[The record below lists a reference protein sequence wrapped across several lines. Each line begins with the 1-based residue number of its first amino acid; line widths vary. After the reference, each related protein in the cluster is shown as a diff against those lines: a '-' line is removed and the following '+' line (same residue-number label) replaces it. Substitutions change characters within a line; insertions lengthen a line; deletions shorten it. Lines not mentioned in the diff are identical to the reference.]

1 MATEETKEQQQIYN
15 IFRSCIYIVL
25 IFEIVMNLP
34 IASSDPIAKFLLSF
48 LYKLKLFNSVI
59 GCKFMELVCIGVTCI
74 GTKARKELKFN
85 MKTMVVYPLSIGFYL
100 ILTSVLVH
108 KDTWGGTML
117 GFPTNRIIYVV
128 CSILGIMLVHQ
139 GLDAISKY
147 FNHKLGDDRFN
158 FEEESFQQMEEKI
171 DNDYS
176 VNIPMIFYFKKRMRY
191 GWINIINPFRATLVL
206 GTPGSGKSFG
216 IIDPFIRQHSA
227 KGFTMMVYDYKFP
240 TLAKNLLYQYCKNKK
255 YGHLPENCGFHIIN
269 FANVRYSNRINPIQK
284 KYIPDLAA
292 ASETAATLLE
302 SLNKG
307 GGDKKGGSEAFFKNA
322 SENFLAAIIYFF
334 VNFHPTGYLKGK
346 KLKRFFRYTRVVNID
361 NIEEGT
367 LLLVYKNWTDYAGVN
382 EKEEVVL
389 DFNNKD
395 WSNVS
400 IDDNGLYVDLDG
412 FSYEDTEGCL
422 VTIQET
428 WYEDNK
434 GNRVVPDTRTGE
446 FSDMAHVLQFLN
458 KPYNDVFNILMSDRA
473 IKPLMAPFESAFKN
487 KAMDQLEGMVGT
499 LRVAA
504 GRLAGKATLI

>member
-1 MATEETKEQQQIYN
+1 MAIEETKEQQQIYN

-34 IASSDPIAKFLLSF
+34 LAANDPIAKFLLSF

-74 GTKARKELKFN
+74 GTRAKKELKFN
-85 MKTMVVYPLSIGFYL
+85 MKTMVVYPLIIGFYL
-100 ILTSVLVH
+100 VVTSILVH
-108 KDTWGGTML
+108 KDAWGGTL
-117 GFPTNRIIYVV
+117 FGFPTNRMIYAV
-128 CSILGIMLVHQ
+128 CSIIGIMLVHQ

-147 FNHKLGDDRFN
+147 FNHKLGIDRFN
-158 FEEESFQQMEEKI
+158 FEEESFQQMEDKI
-171 DNDYS
+171 ENDYS
-176 VNIPMIFYFKKRMRY
+176 VNIPMIFYFKKRMRK

-255 YGHLPENCGFHIIN
+255 YGHLPENCG
-269 FANVRYSNRINPIQK
+269 
-284 KYIPDLAA
+284 A

-346 KLKRFFRYTRVVNID
+346 KLKRFFRYTRTINID
-361 NIEEGT
+361 NVEEGV
-367 LLLVYKNWTDYAGVN
+367 LQLVYKQWTDYAGVN
-382 EKEEVVL
+382 EKDEVVL
-389 DFNNKD
+389 DFNNEEMVNM
-395 WSNVS
+395 SL
-400 IDDNGLYVDLDG
+400 DD
-412 FSYEDTEGCL
+412 
-422 VTIQET
+422 
-428 WYEDNK
+428 K
-434 GNRVVPDTRTGE
+434 
-446 FSDMAHVLQFLN
+446 
-458 KPYNDVFNILMSDRA
+458 
-473 IKPLMAPFESAFKN
+473 
-487 KAMDQLEGMVGT
+487 
-499 LRVAA
+499 
-504 GRLAGKATLI
+504 